1 MYAYVVVV
9 EWAHTRP
16 PTTANTVSSR
26 VDVCARDDNEAQ
38 LLAAQMVACREECVM
53 PTRTTIMELEL

>member
-1 MYAYVVVV
+1 MFAYVVVV

-16 PTTANTVSSR
+16 PTAANTVSSR
-26 VDVCARDDNEAQ
+26 VDVWACDDTQAQ

-53 PTRTTIMELEL
+53 PTRTTITEMEL